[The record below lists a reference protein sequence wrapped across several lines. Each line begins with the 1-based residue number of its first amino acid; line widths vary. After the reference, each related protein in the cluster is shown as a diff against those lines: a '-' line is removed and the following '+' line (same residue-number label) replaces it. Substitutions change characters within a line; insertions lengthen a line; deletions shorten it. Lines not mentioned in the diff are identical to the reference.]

1 VEAPEKDRRAKSGL
15 IRALVLMTAGSFA
28 FGWALV
34 PLYSVLCRV
43 AGIGNVDA
51 KAGRVEVHEAPDPT
65 REVTVEFIASTA
77 SVGSYEFRSDR
88 PSIRVHP
95 GKLYTVD
102 FFAKNLTD
110 KASVAQAVPSIS
122 PSMAGRYFHKTECFC
137 FNPQKFAA
145 GEGREMPL
153 RFIVDP
159 ALPRSLDRLT
169 LAYQFYDTTTQSTAQ
184 R

>member
-1 VEAPEKDRRAKSGL
+1 
-15 IRALVLMTAGSFA
+15 
-28 FGWALV
+28 
-34 PLYSVLCRV
+34 
-43 AGIGNVDA
+43 
-51 KAGRVEVHEAPDPT
+51 
-65 REVTVEFIASTA
+65 
-77 SVGSYEFRSDR
+77 
-88 PSIRVHP
+88 
-95 GKLYTVD
+95 
-102 FFAKNLTD
+102 
-110 KASVAQAVPSIS
+110 
-122 PSMAGRYFHKTECFC
+122 MAGRYFHNTECFC